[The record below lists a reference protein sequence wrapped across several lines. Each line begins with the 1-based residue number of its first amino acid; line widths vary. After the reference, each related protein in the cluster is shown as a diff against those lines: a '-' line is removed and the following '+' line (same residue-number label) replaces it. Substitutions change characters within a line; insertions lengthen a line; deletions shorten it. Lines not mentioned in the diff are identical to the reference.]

1 MPPARDL
8 YDPIKDGE
16 IRVLEIKPGAF
27 DEPIHCTLS
36 PCLLD
41 DNPTYDALSYTWGDP
56 SARAPINVDG
66 HVFMATTNLESAL
79 RYFRDPE
86 ITRVLWVD
94 AVCINQ
100 EDIPER
106 GMQVQQMRRIYK
118 EAKDVMIWLG
128 PPELAAREIRDD
140 QHAHAETE
148 STVSSTSNHFA
159 SLKLLADWCQ
169 IARRGETEWPHLDSE
184 NKDKWRDA
192 LQCEFWKPLRNP
204 YWCRLWIIQEV
215 ALAKNPTVHC
225 GSHSIS
231 FDDLIFAIRYASSCG
246 TRYSVTSGEEHWLD
260 EYSYGIKGLVHSRAN
275 VAENKSL
282 LLSEV
287 LEIIGPHIAV
297 TDPRDRIYGLLG
309 LANSC
314 DIIPDYTLS
323 RTQVYTQAAKNIL
336 SSGNFNY
343 LGVFSGDE
351 STSSN
356 DAPSWATDLDLIAE
370 HSFGVRPLTIYDNDK
385 YCYKAATDLT
395 SNLRFHD
402 NDRVLSARGVI
413 VGDIDTCGQV
423 MDANTHSHFE
433 ILGQWED
440 TMLRRFRCDHLVASQ
455 SENSGTIMGVWDSWK
470 KRIRSANSSWAPNW
484 GPISDT
490 TLGGWSEGTLDT
502 DDWETSILNLRQARG
517 SMKHQESYVAGGTL
531 TEAYCRTLLMN
542 KILSESDTLER
553 FYDDHVPE
561 YNEDMCKPT
570 PTELKRMSMLRESR
584 MFDKNLEE
592 AIRGRRLFIT
602 SKGHIGLGHQQV
614 EKGDVLCVLSGSPVP
629 HILRLH
635 GDYWTVVGQCYS
647 HGLMNGEI
655 GKALECGEV
664 TSQMFEIR

>member
-140 QHAHAETE
+140 QHAYAETE

-169 IARRGETEWPHLDSE
+169 IARRGETEWPHLDWE

-231 FDDLIFAIRYASSCG
+231 FDDFDFC
-246 TRYSVTSGEEHWLD
+246 
-260 EYSYGIKGLVHSRAN
+260 HS
-275 VAENKSL
+275 SL

-351 STSSN
+351 ITSSN

-455 SENSGTIMGVWDSWK
+455 SENSGTIMGV
-470 KRIRSANSSWAPNW
+470 
-484 GPISDT
+484 DT
-490 TLGGWSEGTLDT
+490 TLGGWSEGTLDK

-592 AIRGRRLFIT
+592 SIRGRRLFIT

-629 HILRLH
+629 HILRLY